1 MRKKIQNNF
10 CFCLYRLTCFAVL
23 AITLFSMT
31 LSVNAKAEAFPIKTS
46 KTAVSTISNKRDRIM
61 LCPGGSAFG
70 VKMMTNGVVV
80 AGTTEISIDGKTV
93 RPAYDGGLREKDIII
108 KIDGNSVKSVTD
120 VTSRI
125 ELSDG
130 KALTFVCLRDGK
142 EITLTLKPVYSKES
156 DKYKLGIWVRDNT
169 AGIGT
174 LTFIN
179 ADDGMFGGLGH
190 GIYDIDTGELLPL
203 SRGIVTDV
211 GVTGIIKGSAGKPG
225 EIRGYLKQNKTG
237 ALLTNCDCGVFG
249 VFTPS
254 PEISKENLLPI
265 AFRNEVKCGPAVI
278 RCTLD
283 EGGVKEYGI
292 EILNIKYDS
301 QGTKCFTVHVTD
313 NTLIEKTGGIVQ
325 GMSGSPI
332 IQDGKLVG
340 AVTHVLI
347 NDPTSGYGIFIENML
362 AEADKIK

>member
-10 CFCLYRLTCFAVL
+10 CFCLYRLMCLAVL
-23 AITLFSMT
+23 AIILFSMT
-31 LSVNAKAEAFPIKTS
+31 LGVNAKTEAFSIKAN
-46 KTAVSTISNKRDRIM
+46 KTAVSAISDKKDRIM

-108 KIDGNSVKSVTD
+108 KIDGSSVKSVTD

-130 KALTFVCLRDGK
+130 KAMTFVCLRDGK

-156 DKYKLGIWVRDNT
+156 EKYKLGIWVRDNT

-211 GVTGIIKGSAGKPG
+211 SVTGIIKGAAGKPG

-254 PEISKENLLPI
+254 PEINKENLLPI

-313 NTLIEKTGGIVQ
+313 SALIEKTGGIVQ